1 MDKKININKE
11 DFVSALKRGDEE
23 AFTVLFKE
31 LNLPLSSYAYR
42 ILNDMDQSREVVQST
57 FFKIWDNRAV
67 IDVNESLK
75 SYMYKAVYN
84 NCISVLRK
92 SKRYKQFAELGLG
105 DLYFNRILQNPH
117 AEMSMIDSET
127 RKVIV
132 GAINELPKR
141 CRDVFVKCKIEGE
154 SYDRVASDLKISVKT
169 VESQM
174 SIALKR
180 LRAKL
185 DWLMILMI
193 C

>member
-92 SKRYKQFAELGLG
+92 SKRYEQFAELGLG
-105 DLYFNRILQNPH
+105 DLYFNRILQK
-117 AEMSMIDSET
+117 SS
-127 RKVIV
+127 
-132 GAINELPKR
+132 
-141 CRDVFVKCKIEGE
+141 CRDE
-154 SYDRVASDLKISVKT
+154 YDRFGDT
-169 VESQM
+169 
-174 SIALKR
+174 
-180 LRAKL
+180 
-185 DWLMILMI
+185 
-193 C
+193 

>member
-1 MDKKININKE
+1 
-11 DFVSALKRGDEE
+11 
-23 AFTVLFKE
+23 
-31 LNLPLSSYAYR
+31 
-42 ILNDMDQSREVVQST
+42 
-57 FFKIWDNRAV
+57 
-67 IDVNESLK
+67 
-75 SYMYKAVYN
+75 
-84 NCISVLRK
+84 
-92 SKRYKQFAELGLG
+92 
-105 DLYFNRILQNPH
+105 
-117 AEMSMIDSET
+117 MIDSET

>member
-92 SKRYKQFAELGLG
+92 SKRYEQFAELGLG

-180 LRAKL
+180 LRSKL